1 MAAAQSLQ
9 VRMFGHGG
17 HGSMPD
23 QCVDPAVMGAAT
35 ARSRHVSGRL
45 VEGITRV
52 ANAESTASRAP
63 RPPEITELNSFPLTV
78 DDAPGS
84 SRTVAALGAAL
95 GSDKEFEI
103 GPVSGS
109 EDVGDLATAID
120 VPLVYW
126 FICGFEVAG
135 GEGADAQQPLPSN
148 HSPKFAPVIRPALD
162 TGVAALVAAAV
173 EWLD

>member
-1 MAAAQSLQ
+1 MI
-9 VRMFGHGG
+9 
-17 HGSMPD
+17 PD
-23 QCVDPAVMGAAT
+23 EAVLKIDT
-35 ARSRHVSGRL
+35 RSFETHVAGRL
-45 VEGITRV
+45 VEGISRI
-52 ANAESTASRAP
+52 ANAESVASRAP

-78 DDAPGS
+78 NDAQRS

-95 GSDKEFEI
+95 GADKVFEI

-109 EDVGDLATAID
+109 EDVGDLATAIE

-126 FICGFEVAG
+126 FIGGFEVG
-135 GEGADAQQPLPSN
+135 GGDCADAQQPLPSN
-148 HSPKFAPVIRPALD
+148 HSPKFAPVIRPTLD